1 MIEINKIKEIYKG
14 HYQVILNFPSSND
27 LLKILDTSYK
37 YVWNIEHIEN
47 SIEWEK
53 YDYYLYNKR
62 IKSHSIF
69 ARNIEMEYLMETSDF
84 LQFIPNIHQTI
95 KIIQTN
101 AIPPDYL
108 NIKQLTGKRKY
119 DLLQNK
125 IDYLFELEMPGAV
138 DFAPIISPNIKFL
151 ENVIR
156 KFS

>member
-1 MIEINKIKEIYKG
+1 
-14 HYQVILNFPSSND
+14 
-27 LLKILDTSYK
+27 
-37 YVWNIEHIEN
+37 
-47 SIEWEK
+47 
-53 YDYYLYNKR
+53 
-62 IKSHSIF
+62 
-69 ARNIEMEYLMETSDF
+69 MEYLMEPSDF

-138 DFAPIISPNIKFL
+138 DFAPIISQNIKFL
-151 ENVIR
+151 ENIIR